1 MGEDQQEPKSGWG
14 RVWSMTERSV
24 TTVEESYRR
33 QGESKVG
40 EGHIHLT
47 WACLGSFPV
56 YEHLSW
62 LYVPFHMGSVASQ
75 CTLSTYSREHT
86 FIRAEKCR

>member
-1 MGEDQQEPKSGWG
+1 M
-14 RVWSMTERSV
+14 
-24 TTVEESYRR
+24 TVEESYRR

-40 EGHIHLT
+40 EGHLHLT
-47 WACLGSFPV
+47 WACLGSFPA

-62 LYVPFHMGSVASQ
+62 LYMPFNMGSVASQ
-75 CTLSTYSREHT
+75 CTLTTQSSEHT